1 MLLIDRQVSS
11 LCKDFANKLLVH
23 VKLSKTQ
30 LSKIIQPGRF
40 LARFLGPL
48 MEAGLPLMKNLLTSL
63 AKSVLIPLKL
73 AAAAAAAAA
82 TADAEIHKKILG
94 SGTYGTFVSGA
105 ATLIISNEE
114 MKYIIKLSK
123 YLEDSG
129 VLIKDVNQTME
140 NEAKEPR
147 RRFFGMLLGR
157 LGAGL

>member
-73 AAAAAAAAA
+73 AAAAAAA

-129 VLIKDVNQTME
+129 VLMKDVNQTME

>member
-1 MLLIDRQVSS
+1 
-11 LCKDFANKLLVH
+11 
-23 VKLSKTQ
+23 
-30 LSKIIQPGRF
+30 
-40 LARFLGPL
+40 

-73 AAAAAAAAA
+73 AAAAAA